1 LVIFILTES
10 RTLGGLLGLATGDAL
25 GAPVEGLTPP
35 PVPVRDMTGGG
46 PHHRKAGGLTDDT
59 LQALA
64 VARSLIERHGFDPA
78 DLVSRLVDVYRRNP
92 EFFGPTST
100 GVFEGVL
107 RGIPFDQA
115 ARQVHEAGGSR
126 SNGSVMR
133 GPPLGLYYRNPAQV
147 REVSLACSRLTHY
160 DTVAGEC
167 SAVVNVMISR
177 LSRGATRERALRD
190 ALLECGNEEVRG
202 MLSRYWEYRINPSLD
217 ALLATHAAISL
228 FLTAGSFE
236 EALITAVNQGGDADT
251 VGAVT
256 GALAGAYWGVD
267 SIPLRWVY
275 RLQDVESILQ
285 VAYLLWRA
293 AEH

>member
-25 GAPVEGLTPP
+25 GAPVEGLTAP

-46 PHHRKAGGLTDDT
+46 PRHREAGRITDDT

-78 DLVSRLVDVYRRNP
+78 DLMSRLVHVYQRNP

-100 GVFEGVL
+100 GVFEKVL
-107 RGIPFDQA
+107 RGIPPNQA
-115 ARQVHEAGGSR
+115 ARHVHEAEGSR

-133 GPPLGLYYRNPAQV
+133 GPPIGLYYRDAARV

-167 SAVVNVMISR
+167 SAVMNVMISL
-177 LSRGATRERALRD
+177 LSRGAAREHALRD
-190 ALLECGNEEVRG
+190 ALLACGNEEVRG
-202 MLSRYWEYRINPSLD
+202 MLSRYWKFPVDPSLD
-217 ALLATHAAISL
+217 ALLATHASISL

-236 EALITAVNQGGDADT
+236 EALIAAVNQGGDADT
-251 VGAVT
+251 VGALT
-256 GALAGAYWGVD
+256 GALAGAYWGVE

-275 RLQDVESILQ
+275 RLQDAESILQ
-285 VAYLLWRA
+285 MAYSLWKA